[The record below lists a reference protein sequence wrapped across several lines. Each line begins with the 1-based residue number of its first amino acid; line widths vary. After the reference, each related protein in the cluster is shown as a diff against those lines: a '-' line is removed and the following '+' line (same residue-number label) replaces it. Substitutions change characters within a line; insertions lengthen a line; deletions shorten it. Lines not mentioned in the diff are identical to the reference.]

1 MTVDCHRARG
11 RGTRCINHESDHAFV
26 RCRGCDDCEKQPLH
40 SDRRDPKLSTATKLF
55 SSGGR
60 SAVTRRSATKQ
71 AKRSS
76 RCRGAF
82 CTRRAHRLTTPR
94 RLRSES
100 PGPGSTVHPPRRWW
114 RTPSLPPP
122 PRRSA
127 GCRRWDRELGSTLPP
142 ALCRSR
148 PWRLRRFFFIPSR
161 QLSQLSCGR
170 V

>member
-1 MTVDCHRARG
+1 MLP
-11 RGTRCINHESDHAFV
+11 AFAV
-26 RCRGCDDCEKQPLH
+26 SGCYCTHTCVSQQPPH

-100 PGPGSTVHPPRRWW
+100 PGPGSAVHPPRRWW

-148 PWRLRRFFFIPSR
+148 PWRLRRSFIHSFASAESAVMRAVVSLVTP
-161 QLSQLSCGR
+161 LAR
-170 V
+170 VRR